1 MADVLWSTTSLS
13 SDGAVMLLI
22 KMKKWI
28 ALTVLSVALLAGQA
42 LADDQTWKVNLKD
55 ADIKAFITQVANI
68 TGYSFVIDPRVKG
81 KVTIISDTS
90 MTKKEVY
97 EMFQSVLG
105 VHGFAAVPAGNII
118 KIIQQNASKQEG
130 GMPLN
135 LRDKKSAQLI
145 TQVIQIKDTPA
156 LDLVPILRPMVA
168 KYGHLAGVKS
178 ANALIITDHASNVRR
193 MEKIIERLD
202 GAGVQ
207 ELEVVQLEEAWV
219 GDIVKILTSLDP
231 EKVSEGKNAKS
242 SGVAG
247 RIRVVAD
254 ERANR
259 LIIKGEKSARERIK
273 TLIETLDQPS
283 KFSGTASVIRL
294 QHADAKEMADLL
306 KNLMGEAKDEKGK
319 NQAAGKVSIHADT
332 GLNALVVRAE
342 PSLMSEIKEVVSE
355 LDVRRAQVLIEAA
368 IVEVT
373 GSVDDRVGVQGAVL
387 DLESYEDGTTPLAAT
402 NFGDAGASLS
412 DTIAQIQ
419 SGTGVPLASGLSL
432 GGAGVYKGV
441 EFATLIQALESVSS
455 ANLLSTPS
463 IMTLD
468 NQEAEIIV
476 GQNVPFVTGSTSS
489 TSNSNPF
496 TTIQREDIGTTLKV
510 VPHVQDGKFIRLEVE
525 QSTESVETRA
535 VEGQADLITNKR
547 SIKTQIL
554 AEDGEVIML
563 GGLIRDA
570 VQESQSKVPFLG
582 DIPIIGFLFR
592 SSSESHVKQ
601 NLIVFLRP
609 TVVLSKEDNREVN
622 RRKYDGI
629 YDVDLS
635 EKLGAEGIDE
645 RIHRIFDR

>member
-1 MADVLWSTTSLS
+1 MKIIKTLSILFVVLVSMTSFAK
-13 SDGAVMLLI
+13 DE
-22 KMKKWI
+22 
-28 ALTVLSVALLAGQA
+28 
-42 LADDQTWKVNLKD
+42 QTWKVNLKD
-55 ADIKAFITQVANI
+55 ADIKAFISQVANI

-90 MTKKEVY
+90 MGKREVY
-97 EMFQSVLG
+97 EMFQSVLN
-105 VHGFAAVPAGNII
+105 VHGFTAIPAGGII
-118 KIIQQNASKQEG
+118 KVMQQNNSKQEG
-130 GMPLN
+130 GMPIGLGK
-135 LRDKKSAQLI
+135 RKSEQLI

-178 ANALIITDHASNVRR
+178 ANALIVTDHASNVRR
-193 MEKIIERLD
+193 IEKIIERLD
-202 GAGVQ
+202 GSGVS

-219 GDIVKILTSLDP
+219 GDIVGILTSLDP
-231 EKVSEGKNAKS
+231 EKVSEGGKGKS
-242 SGVAG
+242 ADASGVAG

-259 LIIKGEKSARERIK
+259 IILRGEKTARERVK
-273 TLIETLDQPS
+273 KLILSLDQPS
-283 KFSGTASVIRL
+283 KFSGKASVIRL
-294 QHADAKEMADLL
+294 QHADAKELADML
-306 KNLMGEAKDEKGK
+306 KSLMGEVKDEKGK
-319 NQAAGKVSIHADT
+319 SQATGKVSIHADQ

-342 PSLMSEIKEVVSE
+342 PSLMSEIKDIVSQ

-373 GSVDDRVGVQGAVL
+373 GQVDDRVGVQAAAA
-387 DLESYEDGTTPLAAT
+387 DLESGKTPLVAT
-402 NFGDAGASLS
+402 DFGDAGTSLSALIAGLSTNTASLS
-412 DTIAQIQ
+412 
-419 SGTGVPLASGLSL
+419 SGLTL
-432 GGAGVYKGV
+432 GGYGQVSGND
-441 EFATLIQALESVSS
+441 FAFLIQALESVSN

-463 IMTLD
+463 IMTMD

-496 TTIQREDIGTTLKV
+496 TTIQREDIGTSLKV
-510 VPHVQDGKFIRLEVE
+510 VPHVQDGKFVRLEVE
-525 QSTESVETRA
+525 QSTESVESTA

-570 VQESQSKVPFLG
+570 VQETQSKVPFLG
-582 DIPIIGFLFR
+582 DIPILGWLFR
-592 SSSESHVKQ
+592 SSSETHVKQ
-601 NLIVFLRP
+601 NLIVFLKP
-609 TVVLSKEDNREVN
+609 TVVLSKEDNREIL

-629 YDVDLS
+629 YEVDLS
-635 EKLGAEGIDE
+635 EHLGDEGIDKKLDM
-645 RIHRIFDR
+645 IFNN

>member
-1 MADVLWSTTSLS
+1 MKIIKTLSILFVVLVSMTSFAK
-13 SDGAVMLLI
+13 DE
-22 KMKKWI
+22 
-28 ALTVLSVALLAGQA
+28 
-42 LADDQTWKVNLKD
+42 QTWKVNLKD
-55 ADIKAFITQVANI
+55 ADIKAFISQVANI

-90 MTKKEVY
+90 MGKREVY
-97 EMFQSVLG
+97 EMFQSVLN
-105 VHGFAAVPAGNII
+105 VHGFTAIPAGGII
-118 KIIQQNASKQEG
+118 KVMQQNNSKQEG
-130 GMPLN
+130 GMPIGLGK
-135 LRDKKSAQLI
+135 RKSEQLI

-178 ANALIITDHASNVRR
+178 ANALIVTDHASNVRR
-193 MEKIIERLD
+193 IEKIIERLD
-202 GAGVQ
+202 GSGVS

-219 GDIVKILTSLDP
+219 GDIVGILTSLDP
-231 EKVSEGKNAKS
+231 EKVSEGGKGKKADA

-259 LIIKGEKSARERIK
+259 IILRGEKTARERVK
-273 TLIETLDQPS
+273 KLINSLDQPS
-283 KFSGTASVIRL
+283 KFSGKASVIRL
-294 QHADAKEMADLL
+294 QHADAKELADML
-306 KNLMGEAKDEKGK
+306 KSLMGEVKDEKGK
-319 NQAAGKVSIHADT
+319 SQATGKVSIHADQ

-342 PSLMSEIKEVVSE
+342 PSLMSEIKDIVSQ

-373 GSVDDRVGVQGAVL
+373 GQVDDRVGVQAAAA
-387 DLESYEDGTTPLAAT
+387 DLESGKTPLVAT
-402 NFGDAGASLS
+402 DFGDAGTSLSTLIAGLSTNTASLS
-412 DTIAQIQ
+412 
-419 SGTGVPLASGLSL
+419 SGLTL
-432 GGAGVYKGV
+432 GGYGQVSGND
-441 EFATLIQALESVSS
+441 FAFLIQALESVSN

-463 IMTLD
+463 IMTMD

-496 TTIQREDIGTTLKV
+496 TTIQREDIGTSLKV
-510 VPHVQDGKFIRLEVE
+510 VPHVQDGKFVRLEVE
-525 QSTESVETRA
+525 QSTESVESTA

-570 VQESQSKVPFLG
+570 VQETQSKVPFLG
-582 DIPIIGFLFR
+582 DIPILGWLFR
-592 SSSESHVKQ
+592 SSSETHVKQ
-601 NLIVFLRP
+601 NLIVFLKP
-609 TVVLSKEDNREVN
+609 TVVLSKEDNREIL

-629 YDVDLS
+629 YEVDLS
-635 EKLGAEGIDE
+635 EHLGDEGIDKKL
-645 RIHRIFDR
+645 HMIFNN

>member
-1 MADVLWSTTSLS
+1 MTRLHTMKIRNYTAAILLLLLLPLSTFAK
-13 SDGAVMLLI
+13 DE
-22 KMKKWI
+22 
-28 ALTVLSVALLAGQA
+28 
-42 LADDQTWKVNLKD
+42 QTWKVNLKD
-55 ADIKAFITQVANI
+55 ANIKAFISQVANI

-81 KVTIISDTS
+81 KVTIVSDTS
-90 MTKKEVY
+90 MSKREVY
-97 EMFQSVLG
+97 EMFQSVLS
-105 VHGFAAVPAGNII
+105 VHGYAAIPAGGII
-118 KIIQQNASKQEG
+118 KIVQQNASKQEG
-130 GMPLN
+130 GMPIG
-135 LRDKKSAQLI
+135 LRNKKSEQLI

-178 ANALIITDHASNVRR
+178 ANALIVTDHASNVRR
-193 MEKIIERLD
+193 LEKIIERLD
-202 GAGVQ
+202 GSGVS

-219 GDIVKILTSLDP
+219 GDIVDILTSLDP
-231 EKVSEGKNAKS
+231 EKVSEGGKGKNSA

-259 LIIKGEKSARERIK
+259 LIIRGEKTARQRVK
-273 TLIETLDQPS
+273 KLIATLDQPS
-283 KFSGTASVIRL
+283 KFSGKASVIRL
-294 QHADAKEMADLL
+294 QHADAKELSELL
-306 KNLMGEAKDEKGK
+306 KNLMGDVKDEKGK
-319 NQAAGKVSIHADT
+319 GQANSKVSIHADT

-342 PSLMSEIKEVVSE
+342 PSMMSEIKEIVSQ
-355 LDVRRAQVLIEAA
+355 LDIRRAQVLIEAA

-373 GSVDDRVGVQGAVL
+373 GSIDDRVGVQTAVL
-387 DLESYEDGTTPLAAT
+387 DVEATESGGDSKTPLTAT
-402 NFGDAGASLS
+402 NFGDAGVSLV
-412 DTIAQIQ
+412 DMIAGIS
-419 SGTGVPLASGLSL
+419 SGTSVPLTSGLTL
-432 GGAGVYKGV
+432 GGVGSDGDN
-441 EFATLIQALESVSS
+441 EFAFLIQALESVSN

-510 VPHVQDGKFIRLEVE
+510 TPHVQDGKFVRLAVE
-525 QSTESVETRA
+525 QSTESVEATA

-554 AEDGEVIML
+554 AEDGEIIIL

-582 DIPIIGFLFR
+582 DIPILGWLFR

-601 NLIVFLRP
+601 NLIVFLKP
-609 TVVLSKEDNREVN
+609 TVVLSKEDNQEIL

-629 YDVDLS
+629 YEIDLS
-635 EKLGAEGIDE
+635 AKIGADGIDAKLQQ
-645 RIHRIFDR
+645 IFAN

>member
-1 MADVLWSTTSLS
+1 MN
-13 SDGAVMLLI
+13 I
-22 KMKKWI
+22 RKWI
-28 ALTVLSVALLAGQA
+28 AISILCLAWPLSAMAE
-42 LADDQTWKVNLKD
+42 DDEGWKVNLKD
-55 ADIKAFITQVANI
+55 ADIKAFISQVANI

-90 MTKKEVY
+90 MSKNEVY

-105 VHGFAAVPAGNII
+105 VHGFAAIPAGRVV
-118 KIIQQNASKQEG
+118 KIVQQNDIKQEG
-130 GMPLN
+130 GMPTAV
-135 LRDKKSAQLI
+135 RSQKSEKLI

-193 MEKIIERLD
+193 IEKIIERLD
-202 GAGVQ
+202 GSGVS

-219 GDIVKILTSLDP
+219 GDIVGILTSLDP
-231 EKVSEGKNAKS
+231 DKVSEGGKGKGV

-259 LIIKGEKSARERIK
+259 LIIQGEKSARDRVKE
-273 TLIETLDQPS
+273 LIATLDQPS
-283 KFSGTASVIRL
+283 KFSGKASVIRL
-294 QHADAKEMADLL
+294 QHADAKEMAEML
-306 KNLMGEAKDEKGK
+306 KSLMGEVKDEKGK
-319 NQAAGKVSIHADT
+319 TQVAGKVSIHADQ

-342 PSLMSEIKEVVSE
+342 PSLMSEIKDIVSQ
-355 LDVRRAQVLIEAA
+355 LDIRRAQVLIEAA

-373 GSVDDRVGVQGAVL
+373 GSIDERIGVQGAVA
-387 DLESYEDGTTPLAAT
+387 DTNDGDTPLLAT
-402 NFGDAGASLS
+402 DFSDAGSSLS
-412 DTIAQIQ
+412 SLIAGIQ
-419 SGTGVPLASGLSL
+419 TGVPSISSGLTL
-432 GGAGVYKGV
+432 GGIGQDGDN
-441 EFATLIQALESVSS
+441 EFAFLIQALESVNNT
-455 ANLLSTPS
+455 NLLSTPS
-463 IMTLD
+463 IMTMD

-510 VPHVQDGKFIRLEVE
+510 IPHVQDGKFVRLQVE
-525 QSTESVETRA
+525 QSTESVEPTA

-554 AEDGEVIML
+554 AENGEIVML

-582 DIPIIGFLFR
+582 DIPILGWLFR
-592 SSSESHVKQ
+592 SSSEVQVKQ
-601 NLIVFLRP
+601 NLIVFLKP
-609 TVVLSKEDNREVN
+609 TVVLSKEDNADIA

-629 YDVDLS
+629 YDIDLS
-635 EKLGAEGIDE
+635 ELLGDDGIDQKLQQ
-645 RIHRIFDR
+645 IFEW

>member
-1 MADVLWSTTSLS
+1 MA
-13 SDGAVMLLI
+13 MNMKI
-22 KMKKWI
+22 KKWI
-28 ALTVLSVALLAGQA
+28 ALVVFLVALPSAQVWA
-42 LADDQTWKVNLKD
+42 KEEQTWKVNLKE
-55 ADIKAFITQVANI
+55 ADIKAFISQIANI
-68 TGYSFVIDPRVKG
+68 TGKSFVIDPRVKG
-81 KVTIISDTS
+81 KVTIVSDTD
-90 MTKKEVY
+90 MNKRDVY

-105 VHGFAAVPAGNII
+105 VHGFAAIPAGSVV
-118 KIIQQNASKQEG
+118 KIVQQNNSKQEG
-130 GMPLN
+130 GMPT
-135 LRDKKSAQLI
+135 DVSIKGEQLI
-145 TQVIQIKDTPA
+145 TQVIQIKETPA

-178 ANALIITDHASNVRR
+178 ANALIVTDHASNIDRL
-193 MEKIIERLD
+193 EKIIKRLD
-202 GAGVQ
+202 GSGVS

-219 GDIVKILTSLDP
+219 GDIVKVLTSLDP
-231 EKVSEGKNAKS
+231 DKVSEGGKGKGV

-259 LIIKGEKSARERIK
+259 LIIRGEKTARQRIK
-273 TLIETLDQPS
+273 KLIMTLDQPS
-283 KFSGTASVIRL
+283 KFSGKASVLRL
-294 QHADAKEMADLL
+294 QHADAKELADLL
-306 KNLMGEAKDEKGK
+306 KNLMGDVKDDK
-319 NQAAGKVSIHADT
+319 NKAASKVSILADE

-342 PSLMSEIKEVVSE
+342 PSVMSEIKEIVSQ

-373 GSVDDRVGVQGAVL
+373 GSVDDRVGVQMGVVDVDAL
-387 DLESYEDGTTPLAAT
+387 DGDSDSTTPLTAT
-402 NFGDAGASLS
+402 NFSDAGTSLS
-412 DTIAQIQ
+412 SFLTGISTGTPTLG
-419 SGTGVPLASGLSL
+419 SGFTL
-432 GGAGVYKGV
+432 GAGGSLSNGN
-441 EFATLIQALESVSS
+441 EFAVLVQALESVSN

-476 GQNVPFVTGSTSS
+476 GQNVPFVTGTSSS

-496 TTIQREDIGTTLKV
+496 TTISREDIGTTLKV

-525 QSTESVETRA
+525 QSTESVEATA

-547 SIKTQIL
+547 SIKTQVL
-554 AEDGEVIML
+554 AENGEIVML

-582 DIPIIGFLFR
+582 DIPILGWLFR

-601 NLIVFLRP
+601 NLIVFLKT
-609 TVVLSKEDNREVN
+609 TVVLSKEDSRDIL

-629 YDVDLS
+629 YEVDLS
-635 EKLGAEGIDE
+635 DQIGAEGIDAKLQS
-645 RIHRIFDR
+645 IFSQ

>member
-1 MADVLWSTTSLS
+1 MKIIKTLSILFVVLVSMTSFAK
-13 SDGAVMLLI
+13 DE
-22 KMKKWI
+22 
-28 ALTVLSVALLAGQA
+28 
-42 LADDQTWKVNLKD
+42 QTWKVNLKD
-55 ADIKAFITQVANI
+55 ADIKAFISQVANI

-90 MTKKEVY
+90 MGKREVY
-97 EMFQSVLG
+97 EMFQSVLN
-105 VHGFAAVPAGNII
+105 VHGFTAIPAGGII
-118 KIIQQNASKQEG
+118 KVMQQNNSKQEG
-130 GMPLN
+130 GMPIGLGK
-135 LRDKKSAQLI
+135 RKSEQLI

-178 ANALIITDHASNVRR
+178 ANALIVTDHASNVRR
-193 MEKIIERLD
+193 IEKIIERLD
-202 GAGVQ
+202 GSGVS

-219 GDIVKILTSLDP
+219 GDIVGILTSLDP
-231 EKVSEGKNAKS
+231 EKVSEGGKGKKADA

-259 LIIKGEKSARERIK
+259 IILRGEKTARERVK
-273 TLIETLDQPS
+273 KLINSLDQPS
-283 KFSGTASVIRL
+283 KFSGKASVIRL
-294 QHADAKEMADLL
+294 QHADAKELADML
-306 KNLMGEAKDEKGK
+306 KSLMGEVKDEKGK
-319 NQAAGKVSIHADT
+319 SQATGKVSIHADQ

-342 PSLMSEIKEVVSE
+342 PSLMSEIKDIVSQ

-373 GSVDDRVGVQGAVL
+373 GQVDDRVGVQAAAA
-387 DLESYEDGTTPLAAT
+387 DLESGKTPLVAT
-402 NFGDAGASLS
+402 DFGDAGTSLSTLIAGLSTNTASLS
-412 DTIAQIQ
+412 
-419 SGTGVPLASGLSL
+419 SGLTL
-432 GGAGVYKGV
+432 GGYGQVSGND
-441 EFATLIQALESVSS
+441 FAFLIQALESVSN

-463 IMTLD
+463 IMTMD

-496 TTIQREDIGTTLKV
+496 TTIQREDIGTSLKV
-510 VPHVQDGKFIRLEVE
+510 VPHVQDGKFVRLEVE
-525 QSTESVETRA
+525 QSTESVESTA

-570 VQESQSKVPFLG
+570 VQETQSKVPFLG
-582 DIPIIGFLFR
+582 DIPILGWLFR
-592 SSSESHVKQ
+592 SSSEAHVKE
-601 NLIVFLRP
+601 NLIVFLKP
-609 TVVLSKEDNREVN
+609 TVVLSKEDNREIL

-629 YDVDLS
+629 YEVDLS
-635 EKLGAEGIDE
+635 EHLGDEGIDKKL
-645 RIHRIFDR
+645 HMIFNN

>member
-1 MADVLWSTTSLS
+1 MN
-13 SDGAVMLLI
+13 I
-22 KMKKWI
+22 RKWI
-28 ALTVLSVALLAGQA
+28 AISILCLAWPLSAMAE
-42 LADDQTWKVNLKD
+42 DDEGWKVNLKD
-55 ADIKAFITQVANI
+55 ADIKAFISQVANI

-90 MTKKEVY
+90 MSKNEVY

-105 VHGFAAVPAGNII
+105 VHGFAAIPAGRVV
-118 KIIQQNASKQEG
+118 KIVQQNDIKQEG
-130 GMPLN
+130 GMPTAV
-135 LRDKKSAQLI
+135 RSQKSEKLI

-193 MEKIIERLD
+193 IEKIIERLD
-202 GAGVQ
+202 GSGVS

-219 GDIVKILTSLDP
+219 GDIVGILTSLDP
-231 EKVSEGKNAKS
+231 DKVSEGGKGKGV

-259 LIIKGEKSARERIK
+259 LIIQGEKSARDRVKE
-273 TLIETLDQPS
+273 LIATLDQPS
-283 KFSGTASVIRL
+283 KFSGKASVIRL
-294 QHADAKEMADLL
+294 QHADAKEMAEML
-306 KNLMGEAKDEKGK
+306 KSLMGEVKDEKGK
-319 NQAAGKVSIHADT
+319 TQVAGKVSIHADQ

-342 PSLMSEIKEVVSE
+342 PSLMSEIKDIVSQ
-355 LDVRRAQVLIEAA
+355 LDIRRAQVLIEAA

-373 GSVDDRVGVQGAVL
+373 GSIDERIGVQGAVA
-387 DLESYEDGTTPLAAT
+387 DTNDGDTPLLAT
-402 NFGDAGASLS
+402 DFSDAGSSLS
-412 DTIAQIQ
+412 SLIAGIQ
-419 SGTGVPLASGLSL
+419 TGVPSISSGLTL
-432 GGAGVYKGV
+432 GGIGQDGDN
-441 EFATLIQALESVSS
+441 EFAFLIQALESVNNT
-455 ANLLSTPS
+455 NLLSTPS
-463 IMTLD
+463 IMTMD

-510 VPHVQDGKFIRLEVE
+510 IPHVQDGKFVRLEVE
-525 QSTESVETRA
+525 QSTESVEPTA

-554 AEDGEVIML
+554 AENGEIVML

-582 DIPIIGFLFR
+582 DIPILGWLFR
-592 SSSESHVKQ
+592 SSSEVQVKQ
-601 NLIVFLRP
+601 NLIVFLKP
-609 TVVLSKEDNREVN
+609 TVVLSKEDNADIA

-629 YDVDLS
+629 YDIDLS
-635 EKLGAEGIDE
+635 ELLGDDGID
-645 RIHRIFDR
+645 RKLQQIFE